1 MSARQQQA
9 EEEAMSQSS
18 AARHGPQAKSEDEDV
33 TELRARR
40 PAHQQGARPGRRPG
54 QTPDDGGVGPDQPE
68 DGDFELI
75 GDDDLSAADLGPAAP
90 NATDPDADSGRAR
103 KLRR

>member
-1 MSARQQQA
+1 MSARRQQA
-9 EEEAMSQSS
+9 EEETMSQPT
-18 AARHGPQAKSEDEDV
+18 ARHGPQAKSEDEDL

-40 PAHQQGARPGRRPG
+40 PEHQQGVRPRPPG
-54 QTPDDGGVGPDQPE
+54 QPSDDGGVGPDQPG
-68 DGDFELI
+68 DGEFELI

-103 KLRR
+103 RLRR

>member
-1 MSARQQQA
+1 
-9 EEEAMSQSS
+9 MSQPT
-18 AARHGPQAKSEDEDV
+18 AGHGPQPKSEDDEEI
-33 TELRARR
+33 TQPRARPPGHQPGVR
-40 PAHQQGARPGRRPG
+40 PRRPLG
-54 QTPDDGGVGPDQPE
+54 QRSDDDGAGPGEPDDGE
-68 DGDFELI
+68 FELI